1 MLGLKFARTYRDFAK
16 LLGVNPKAIVFY
28 AYTRKGR
35 QKAYRHFSIPKKSG
49 GKRLISAPSRGL
61 YQVQRAILDKIL
73 TPDQL
78 KNRNSVF
85 SYTAERGA
93 LEMASRHVGREFVVR
108 VDISDFF
115 GAITFPRVLGAL
127 KAFPLKLPHRW
138 AVVVAQL
145 CTYRGQLPQ
154 GAPTS
159 PAISNMVA
167 RRLDGELIRF
177 AKQNGFRYTR
187 YSDDLVFSART
198 RRRLSLLVERDENFS
213 FVAAKPL
220 RSIVE
225 GNYFTI
231 NESKTRVSFR
241 KDKQV
246 VLGNVCNTKLNVDR
260 KYVRQIRTLLYLSG
274 KSRSNASSAY
284 KNWTG
289 SIRDKD
295 ICSVIRSKI
304 EYVRQVKGNSDSVF
318 ISLTESFN
326 SIFPDKNP
334 VKIVRQKTVG
344 LAEVYANKVFVC
356 QSYHEKY
363 EAPSDDSDEATLYKT
378 GSCFFLEGVG
388 LVTAFHNL
396 FHLFEIFQY
405 RKTELNF
412 RISNFLYQDPDLDIA
427 ILDGS
432 EVFKGIYQEM
442 KPEEI
447 WPIGPGTSVS
457 IAGFPFYNDG
467 DEISI
472 KQGKIVQEK
481 MRFGHKVFVVDIDI
495 QEGESG
501 APVLNDRNRVIGVV
515 RSQHNE
521 SFIVPISYY
530 LEAVSRISGV
540 EEIKSLNGKF
550 VGFSARRA
558 SIRINSPFLAAKLR
572 LVFAFRKVGKY
583 FEWLSRW
590 SS

>member
-225 GNYFTI
+225 GNYFTN
-231 NESKTRVSFR
+231 NESKTRVSFM

-246 VLGNVCNTKLNVDR
+246 VL
-260 KYVRQIRTLLYLSG
+260 
-274 KSRSNASSAY
+274 
-284 KNWTG
+284 
-289 SIRDKD
+289 
-295 ICSVIRSKI
+295 
-304 EYVRQVKGNSDSVF
+304 
-318 ISLTESFN
+318 
-326 SIFPDKNP
+326 
-334 VKIVRQKTVG
+334 
-344 LAEVYANKVFVC
+344 
-356 QSYHEKY
+356 
-363 EAPSDDSDEATLYKT
+363 
-378 GSCFFLEGVG
+378 
-388 LVTAFHNL
+388 
-396 FHLFEIFQY
+396 
-405 RKTELNF
+405 
-412 RISNFLYQDPDLDIA
+412 
-427 ILDGS
+427 
-432 EVFKGIYQEM
+432 
-442 KPEEI
+442 
-447 WPIGPGTSVS
+447 
-457 IAGFPFYNDG
+457 
-467 DEISI
+467 
-472 KQGKIVQEK
+472 
-481 MRFGHKVFVVDIDI
+481 
-495 QEGESG
+495 
-501 APVLNDRNRVIGVV
+501 
-515 RSQHNE
+515 
-521 SFIVPISYY
+521 
-530 LEAVSRISGV
+530 
-540 EEIKSLNGKF
+540 
-550 VGFSARRA
+550 
-558 SIRINSPFLAAKLR
+558 
-572 LVFAFRKVGKY
+572 
-583 FEWLSRW
+583 
-590 SS
+590 